1 MSATFHLLKTL
12 ELYLGKSCKIV
23 YRDGGVSSPA
33 KAFYGILMTF
43 DQKFQI
49 WEGGN
54 ERNPRKKFKVAFNHD
69 DVSRI
74 VLDLGGDTG
83 A

>member
-1 MSATFHLLKTL
+1 MSANLQFLKTL
-12 ELYLGKSCKIV
+12 EIYMGKQCKVV
-23 YRDGGVSSPA
+23 YRDGGKNSPA
-33 KAFYGILMTF
+33 KAFYGILHAF
-43 DQKFQI
+43 DQKFQT

-54 ERNPRKKFKVAFNHD
+54 ERNPRKKFTVAFNHD

-74 VLDLGGDTG
+74 VIEIGGGIG